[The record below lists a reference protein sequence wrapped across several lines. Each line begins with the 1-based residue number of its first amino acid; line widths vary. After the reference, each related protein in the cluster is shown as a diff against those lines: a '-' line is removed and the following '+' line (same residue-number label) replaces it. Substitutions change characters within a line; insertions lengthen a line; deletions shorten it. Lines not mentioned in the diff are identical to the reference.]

1 MTIKEKI
8 VEKWNKIDAK
18 LKIRHF
24 KFHYIAY
31 GAILFVLPLTVI
43 LAQNQTNTSTRAQST
58 STNVL
63 SEDNVIIPES
73 SLEDEQDINGN
84 NDEEI
89 QTPPADPASASQLA
103 SLDNGND
110 QTFIDTPGDSL
121 ATTSKPNIVLILTD
135 DMGYIDDRLW
145 NRLPTIKD
153 LFIDHGAR
161 FTNYYG
167 ETPLCCPGRAGLLTG
182 QHTVNHKVV
191 TNSPILFDPSETIA
205 TELRKEGYYTFI
217 AGKYLNHAGTLKDK
231 TPPGWDNVSIT
242 PGGYFNYWI
251 INNGKKLFEGDS
263 PDNYSGRVT
272 LNKALVYLKK
282 APKDK
287 PVFAY
292 IAPFA
297 THGTKNTN
305 LHPAPD
311 PKFIG
316 SPKCSSLPLLDLPNY
331 NEDDMS
337 DKPLFL
343 RSQPKLEA
351 KNGYNLTKE
360 CEALLSV
367 EEMVKKVKERLISQ
381 GRLKNTV
388 FILTDDNGMGWGS
401 HRQTGKTFP
410 FTTQLP
416 MFIHWP
422 SGISNNP
429 FTVSDTVMNIDIAPT
444 LCEIA
449 GCQMG
454 PYPNGQTKPDGKS
467 FLSLLKRQ
475 TATMGRDAVL
485 ESFPN
490 KRDSGGTPQWF
501 AVRTTSENPLG
512 LWHYVEYPTTGE
524 RELYDLSNGPCYAWN
539 DSKGGDPCELNNL
552 LAPNITPSDYNLKIV
567 SVLKARLKQLRLEKG
582 YKPVPFPTAI
592 PTSTPTPTPTLSPS
606 PSPTPSVSPSPS
618 PSPTP

>member
-1 MTIKEKI
+1 MINKEKI
-8 VEKWNKIDAK
+8 VERWNRIDGK
-18 LKIRHF
+18 FKIRHF
-24 KFHYIAY
+24 KFHYIAL
-31 GAILFVLPLTVI
+31 GIIILAIPLTVI
-43 LAQNQTNTSTRAQST
+43 LVQNQTNTSTRAEAP

-63 SEDNVIIPES
+63 SEDNVI
-73 SLEDEQDINGN
+73 LEDDQEADILPAGMNGN
-84 NDEEI
+84 NDEEMQI
-89 QTPPADPASASQLA
+89 PPADLASASQLA
-103 SLDNGND
+103 VADSSYD
-110 QTFIDTPGDSL
+110 QAIIDASGDL
-121 ATTSKPNIVLILTD
+121 LTTASKPNIVLILID
-135 DMGYIDDRLW
+135 DMAYIDDRLW
-145 NRLPTIKD
+145 NRFPTIKD

-167 ETPLCCPGRAGLLTG
+167 ETPLCCPGRAGILTG

-191 TNSPILFDPSETIA
+191 TNSPTLFDPSMSVA
-205 TELRKEGYYTFI
+205 TELHKEGYYTFI
-217 AGKYLNHAGTLKDK
+217 AGKYLNHVGRIKDK

-242 PGGYFNYWI
+242 GGGYFDYWI
-251 INNGKKLFEGDS
+251 FNNGKGLFQGDS

-282 APKDK
+282 APKNK

-316 SPKCSSLPLLDLPNY
+316 SPKCSNLSLLDLPNY

-337 DKPLFL
+337 DKPTYLK
-343 RSQPKLEA
+343 SQPKLEP

-360 CEALLSV
+360 CEALLTV
-367 EEMVKKVKERLISQ
+367 EEMVKKLKERLVSQ
-381 GRLKNTV
+381 GRLNNTV

-422 SGISNNP
+422 KGIGNSP
-429 FTVSDTVMNIDIAPT
+429 FTINETIMNIDIAPT
-444 LCEIA
+444 LCEIG

-467 FLSLLKRQ
+467 FLSILKGQ
-475 TATMGRDAVL
+475 SSSMGRDAVL
-485 ESFPN
+485 ESFPY
-490 KRDSGGTPQWF
+490 KKDGGGTPQWF
-501 AVRTTSENPLG
+501 AIRTTSKNPLG
-512 LWHYVEYPTTGE
+512 LWHYIEYPTAGE
-524 RELYDLSNGPCYAWN
+524 RELYDLSHGPCISWTP
-539 DSKGGDPCELNNL
+539 SKGGDPCELNNL
-552 LAPNITPSDYNLKIV
+552 LASNTSPSDYNLQIV

-582 YKPVPFPTAI
+582 YKPAPFPSAI
-592 PTSTPTPTPTLSPS
+592 PTPTPTPLPTNTPTPTPTL
-606 PSPTPSVSPSPS
+606 TP
-618 PSPTP
+618 